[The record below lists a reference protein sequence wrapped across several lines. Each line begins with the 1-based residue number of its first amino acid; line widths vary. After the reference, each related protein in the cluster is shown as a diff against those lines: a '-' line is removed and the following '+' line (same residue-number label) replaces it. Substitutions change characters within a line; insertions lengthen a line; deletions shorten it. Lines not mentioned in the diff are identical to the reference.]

1 MEVSSCVVDVQ
12 PRGRPVQP

>member
-1 MEVSSCVVDVQ
+1 MEVSSCVVDDQ